1 MTKTAAERIQTGE
14 QSVSVADRMSDPV
27 GRRPLPVAGGLIE
40 DVPQSELT
48 PAVRSTVMQLMDELD
63 RMSSELMEAKQR
75 VSELE
80 DMADEDPLVPVL
92 NRRGFLREL
101 ERTLAYSERYRTP
114 GSVIFC
120 DLDRFKL
127 INDDY
132 GHRVGDDV
140 LRLVAE
146 TLVQNVRRSDIVGR
160 LGGDE
165 FAVVLQRATAEQAQV
180 KADEFM
186 ERVGEQPL
194 VHEGVE
200 IAVSISAGVAGFE
213 RGDTV
218 VDVMERADR
227 AMYRRKNEIRQNGN

>member
-1 MTKTAAERIQTGE
+1 MTKTTAERIESAEQT
-14 QSVSVADRMSDPV
+14 VAVPDRSTDAIA
-27 GRRPLPVAGGLIE
+27 RRRRAPAAGGVIA

-63 RMSSELMEAKQR
+63 RMSGELLEAKQR

-101 ERTLAYSERYRTP
+101 ERTLAYSERYQTP
-114 GSVIFC
+114 GSVVFC
-120 DLDRFKL
+120 DLDRFKC
-127 INDDY
+127 INDEH

-140 LRLVAE
+140 LRLVAD

-165 FAVVLQRATAEQAQV
+165 FAVVLQRATTEQAQI

-186 ERVGEQPL
+186 ERVGAQPL
-194 VHEGVE
+194 IHEGKR
-200 IAVSISAGVAGFE
+200 IAVSISAGVSGFE

-227 AMYRRKNEIRQNGN
+227 AMYRRKQERRG

>member
-1 MTKTAAERIQTGE
+1 MTKTTAERRQSAEQT
-14 QSVSVADRMSDPV
+14 VAVPDHGTDAIARRRRMPA
-27 GRRPLPVAGGLIE
+27 AGGVIA

-63 RMSSELMEAKQR
+63 RMSGELLEAKQR

-101 ERTLAYSERYRTP
+101 GRTLAYSERYQTP
-114 GSVIFC
+114 GSMIFC
-120 DLDRFKL
+120 DLDQFKC

-140 LRLVAE
+140 LRLVAD

-165 FAVVLQRATAEQAQV
+165 FAVVLQRATAEQAQI

-186 ERVGEQPL
+186 ERVSEQPL
-194 VHEGVE
+194 IHEGSR

-227 AMYRRKNEIRQNGN
+227 AMYRRKQERRG

>member
-14 QSVSVADRMSDPV
+14 QSISIADQNSDPV
-27 GRRPLPVAGGLIE
+27 ARRRRIPAAGGPIE
-40 DVPQSELT
+40 DVPQAELT

-63 RMSSELMEAKQR
+63 RMSGELMEAKQR

-92 NRRGFLREL
+92 NRRGFFREL
-101 ERTLAYSERYRTP
+101 ERTIAYSERYQTP
-114 GSVIFC
+114 ASVIFC
-120 DLDRFKL
+120 DLDQFKC
-127 INDDY
+127 INDEY

-140 LRLVAE
+140 LRFVAE

-165 FAVVLQRATAEQAQV
+165 FAVVLQRANIEQAQT

-186 ERVGEQPL
+186 ERVSAQPL
-194 VHEGVE
+194 IHQGSR
-200 IAVSISAGVAGFE
+200 IAVSISAGVSGFE

-227 AMYRRKNEIRQNGN
+227 AMYRRKQERRG

>member
-1 MTKTAAERIQTGE
+1 MAKTAAERRQTGE
-14 QSVSVADRMSDPV
+14 QSVPVADRMSDPA
-27 GRRPLPVAGGLIE
+27 GRRRLPVAGSLME

-101 ERTLAYSERYRTP
+101 ERTLAYSERYQTP

-120 DLDRFKL
+120 DLDRFKR

-140 LRLVAE
+140 LRLVAD
-146 TLVQNVRRSDIVGR
+146 TLVQNVRRSDIIGR

-186 ERVGEQPL
+186 ARVREQHL
-194 VHEGVE
+194 VHEGVQ
-200 IAVSISAGVAGFE
+200 IAVSISAGVAAFA

-227 AMYRRKNEIRQNGN
+227 AMYRRKNEIR